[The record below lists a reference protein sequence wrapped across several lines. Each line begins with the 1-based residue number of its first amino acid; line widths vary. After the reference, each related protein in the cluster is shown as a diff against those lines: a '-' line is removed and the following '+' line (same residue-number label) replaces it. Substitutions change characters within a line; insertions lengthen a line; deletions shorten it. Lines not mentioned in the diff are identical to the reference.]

1 MRWPKRPVWAG
12 TAALTANMRTFRCF
26 PSLESTG
33 FLCVYTHR
41 VYCKMAESDSEFV
54 IDRRK
59 AVAGLGMAGLSVVT
73 GISFASDEDSTSEDI
88 SVEVD
93 GGGVVDVATAAPASG
108 DDTVDAG
115 LGIEWQEVVTQNG
128 GGVTGFAGD
137 KSEDVLANPPYDD
150 VNPEDYGD
158 RVLFGAVLENPD
170 DVNQFLDFTV
180 TIGNVG
186 EIANGDPYDFLTL
199 ELALEQI
206 EDDDGDLEVDPDD
219 DDTPTLDPE
228 PDDGDPTGAD
238 ALVEPTDDEDLTAD
252 PVDDPTEIVV
262 GGEDDGTVT
271 VSLTSPRARLRTRP
285 AADFDAEDDFGGYRV
300 IVTGGTAS
308 VRDIAGDSASFTPD
322 DDFDA
327 DFDFSVE

>member
-12 TAALTANMRTFRCF
+12 TAALTANMRTFTCF
-26 PSLESTG
+26 LFLESTG
-33 FLCVYTHR
+33 LLRVYTYR
-41 VYCKMAESDSEFV
+41 IYCRMAESDSEFV

-59 AVAGLGMAGLSVVT
+59 AVAGLGMAGLSVVA

-108 DDTVDAG
+108 EDDVDAG

-137 KSEDVLANPPYDD
+137 KSEDVLANPPYGD
-150 VNPEDYGD
+150 VSPEDYGD

-199 ELALEQI
+199 ELALEAI
-206 EDDDGDLEVDPDD
+206 EQGDLDDDETDPE
-219 DDTPTLDPE
+219 LDPE
-228 PDDGDPTGAD
+228 PGDGDDNGAD
-238 ALVEPTDDEDLTAD
+238 ALVEPTEGDDPTAD
-252 PVDDPTEIVV
+252 PVGNVENNVVV
-262 GGEDDGTVT
+262 GGEDDSTVT
-271 VSLTSPRARLRTRP
+271 VSLTGPSARLRTRP
-285 AADFDAEDDFGGYRV
+285 AADFDDEDEDDFGGYRV

-322 DDFDA
+322 EDFDA